1 MSTYEEIKGM
11 KVREYTTNPDDPLEG
26 QLWYNQTDSVA
37 KYEALVTTAAFSTGT
52 AYNSARASGASSG
65 TRTSALISGGAPG
78 AGGGTNHSAATESWN
93 GSSWTEV
100 ADLNQRRNSI
110 KGVGPNNTAA
120 LSWGG
125 GAPGLPIGDN
135 AGVLVES
142 WNGSSW
148 TEVEELSQKREQ

>member
-78 AGGGTNHSAATESWN
+78 AGGAQTIQRPLNLGTDPH
-93 GSSWTEV
+93 G
-100 ADLNQRRNSI
+100 
-110 KGVGPNNTAA
+110 
-120 LSWGG
+120 
-125 GAPGLPIGDN
+125 
-135 AGVLVES
+135 
-142 WNGSSW
+142 
-148 TEVEELSQKREQ
+148 QKWQI